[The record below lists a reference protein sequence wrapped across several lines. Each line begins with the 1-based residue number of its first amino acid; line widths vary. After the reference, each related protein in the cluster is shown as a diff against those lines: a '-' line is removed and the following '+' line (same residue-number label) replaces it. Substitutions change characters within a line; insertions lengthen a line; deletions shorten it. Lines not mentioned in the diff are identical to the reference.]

1 MHRVL
6 PRLLA
11 KSYSDNLKSKS
22 GPADQNPKWASIALG
37 IAFAL
42 GGAVAEAQVKTEQAP
57 RVGHRVA
64 PPHGGE
70 SLARESR
77 PLQYVDGKNKVFDG
91 RITNDS
97 RNQLQALAD
106 DLVRRNLDVL
116 VASSTAEAIALKNA
130 TRTIPIVFVVA
141 SDPVADGL
149 VESLARPGGNVTG
162 VTTVATAL
170 AGKRLEILK
179 ETIPKLS
186 RVAVLWDSQDPGSAQ
201 HWKESQFA
209 ARELKLQLHSMQVSS
224 AEKLDSAFKD
234 AVKERSGALVVAPSP
249 LVTAYAKIVMDLA
262 TRHRLPAIF
271 DRGELAANGGLM
283 AYGPDPAEPFRRA
296 AVIVDRILKGAK
308 PADIP
313 VEQPTQFELVINLKT
328 AKKIGLTI
336 PPALLSRATKVIR

>member
-1 MHRVL
+1 
-6 PRLLA
+6 
-11 KSYSDNLKSKS
+11 
-22 GPADQNPKWASIALG
+22 
-37 IAFAL
+37 
-42 GGAVAEAQVKTEQAP
+42 
-57 RVGHRVA
+57 
-64 PPHGGE
+64 
-70 SLARESR
+70 
-77 PLQYVDGKNKVFDG
+77 
-91 RITNDS
+91 
-97 RNQLQALAD
+97 
-106 DLVRRNLDVL
+106 
-116 VASSTAEAIALKNA
+116 
-130 TRTIPIVFVVA
+130 
-141 SDPVADGL
+141 

-186 RVAVLWDSQDPGSAQ
+186 RVAVLWDSQDPSSAQ

-249 LVTAYAKIVMDLA
+249 LVTAYARIVMDLA

-328 AKKIGLTI
+328 AKQIGLTI
-336 PPALLSRATKVIR
+336 PPALLSRATKVIK